1 MSSIGESPLD
11 IKRPAGQ
18 MPAACPNQG
27 SWQESMD
34 YILPQKEL
42 PVETALPS
50 VSFTEQW
57 VMSVGYVIEAEL
69 QPGFFTDFKPKKKTA
84 ARLIRP

>member
-1 MSSIGESPLD
+1 
-11 IKRPAGQ
+11 
-18 MPAACPNQG
+18 
-27 SWQESMD
+27 MD
-34 YILPQKEL
+34 YVLPQKEL

-57 VMSVGYVIEAEL
+57 VMSVGYVIEVEL